1 MAKDL
6 KLNIKN
12 AQIAQALKKFNKKP
26 TSIPKKAKPKQKAK
40 EEKEPTTIKRKAR
53 ILPPEEIKPKVAIEK
68 EKKEEIKPKL

>member
-1 MAKDL
+1 LAKDL

-40 EEKEPTTIKRKAR
+40 EEKP
-53 ILPPEEIKPKVAIEK
+53 AI
-68 EKKEEIKPKL
+68 KEEKREFSLLKK